1 LFSIHDDH
9 AGGIFEAGLRMPG
22 HAFYYG
28 LPGEEILVVA
38 ATKADAVYAKSR
50 AVD

>member
-9 AGGIFEAGLRMPG
+9 ARGILEAGLRMPG
-22 HAFYYG
+22 HAFYCG
-28 LPGEEILVVA
+28 LLGEEILVVA
-38 ATKADAVYAKSR
+38 ATKADATNPKSP